1 MAKTLEAL
9 QRAEKEYQKNLL
21 EPAKNDDLEKQ
32 IVLRARGQLTTGPA
46 LNQFEGITAKFLK
59 NFSNNSTKTILFTGA
74 TAGSGS
80 STTAVK
86 YATSLGGGNHLDILL
101 IDVKMGSPNLHEVF
115 NIENTFGGLS
125 DLLTQKGDI
134 DPLLKKVGSGNLYVL
149 TYGQRHSG
157 SESLFYTSRFNDFME
172 AVKDKFDYII
182 FDAPPV
188 NRFAEAKALASKVD
202 GVILVIESG
211 KTRRQVAMRA
221 KKNLEEAGGMLLGVI
236 LNKRKYYIPNWIYK
250 RL

>member
-9 QRAEKEYQKNLL
+9 QRAEKEYHKNLL
-21 EPAKNDDLEKQ
+21 EPAKNDDFEKQ
-32 IVLRARGQLTTGPA
+32 IVLRARRQLTTGPS
-46 LNQFEGITAKFLK
+46 LNQYEGITAKFLK
-59 NFSNNSTKTILFTGA
+59 NISNKDTKTILFTGA
-74 TAGSGS
+74 TEGAES

-86 YATSLGGGNHLDILL
+86 YATSLGGSNQFEILL
-101 IDVKMGSPNLHEVF
+101 VDVKMGSPNLHEVF

-125 DLLTQKGDI
+125 DLLTQKGKI

-149 TYGQRHSG
+149 TYGQRYSG
-157 SESLFYTSRFNDFME
+157 AESLFYTSRFNDFIE
-172 AVKDKFDYII
+172 AVKMKFDYII

-188 NRFAEAKALASKVD
+188 NGSAEAKALASKVD
-202 GVILVIESG
+202 GVVLVIESG
-211 KTRRQVAMRA
+211 KTRSQVALRA
-221 KKNLEEAGGMLLGVI
+221 KKELEEAGGMLLGVI

>member
-21 EPAKNDDLEKQ
+21 EPAKKDDSEKSLA
-32 IVLRARGQLTTGPA
+32 LRAHGQFATGPA
-46 LNQFEGITAKFLK
+46 LNQYEGLTAKFIK
-59 NFSNNSTKTILFTGA
+59 NLSDKSTKTILYTGT

-80 STTAVK
+80 STAAVK
-86 YATSLGGGNHLDILL
+86 SAISLAGCNQTDVLL
-101 IDVKMGSPNLHEVF
+101 IDVKLGSPSLHEVF
-115 NIENTFGGLS
+115 NIDNTFGGLS
-125 DLLTQKGDI
+125 DLLTQRGEM

-149 TYGQRHSG
+149 TCGRKYSG
-157 SESLFYTSRFNDFME
+157 SGSLFHTSRFSDLIE
-172 AVKDKFDYII
+172 AVKKKFDYII

-188 NRFAEAKALASKVD
+188 NSSTEAKVLASKVD

-211 KTRRQVAMRA
+211 KTRHQVALRT
-221 KKNLEEAGGMLLGVI
+221 KKELEEAGGMLLGVV